1 MGGTSGADGEKCY
14 SMIFYSLAG
23 IAIMCA
29 PLLLPFVIAYNVDR
43 KSRRK
48 IADGKNEVWK
58 SVVVA
63 LLTSVVPLAIFLGA
77 VVLMRGFLLANKEA
91 VVSFSRKS
99 NLVIYLI
106 LCVLILGNVVVF
118 RLSRKY
124 LFRRD

>member
-1 MGGTSGADGEKCY
+1 
-14 SMIFYSLAG
+14 MIFYSLAG

-29 PLLLPFVIAYNVDR
+29 PLLLPFVIAYNIDR

-63 LLTSVVPLAIFLGA
+63 ILTSIVPLAIFLGA

-91 VVSFSRKS
+91 VMSFSRKS